1 MTLRPLGLAQR
12 RALQAI
18 QRLTRPRG
26 PQRSELAAE
35 LVVSD
40 GRASR
45 LMHSLRRRGLE
56 LALQPS
62 GDVCDGCGTTVDVTP
77 LDQLGSFCSH
87 CRQPVEVE

>member
-45 LMHSLRRRGLE
+45 LMHSLRRRGLVEGRPGNETLSAAGKKE
-56 LALQPS
+56 L
-62 GDVCDGCGTTVDVTP
+62 G
-77 LDQLGSFCSH
+77 
-87 CRQPVEVE
+87 R